1 LLEAKMSESMAHSRI
16 AAVLRDR
23 FGDLVTRCCQ
33 LYETSILRMPSPIDR
48 RVVARLVEPIFES
61 FTDALPAD
69 DNAVAPLALRAGS
82 AEIRELE
89 KSVGFVGSLM
99 AASGARGYDVAALL
113 VAVRDTLRE
122 SFGDD
127 ATPELARL
135 FEWLGIVALD
145 SFGNAKAEREKELQR
160 EQLERGTPI
169 VWLTR
174 DLPAVFL
181 VGAPDALVVD
191 AVLARLL
198 LAVVRCDAR
207 VLIAD
212 VTGLEDA
219 TAEEVLVP
227 TARFL
232 QHRKL
237 ADTEI
242 LVVGADGEARPSWN
256 ELARLGPPIQFHADF
271 TSAFQRGLAVTGMR
285 LVKSPG
291 S

>member
-1 LLEAKMSESMAHSRI
+1 MAESLAHSRI

-33 LYETSILRMPSPIDR
+33 LYDGSVLRMPSPIER
-48 RVVARLVEPIFES
+48 GAIARLVEPIFES
-61 FTDALPAD
+61 FTDALPTGD
-69 DNAVAPLALRAGS
+69 DVASPLALRPGS
-82 AEIRELE
+82 SEIRELE
-89 KSVGFVGSLM
+89 KSVGFVGSLL

-113 VAVRDTLRE
+113 VAVRDTLLE

-127 ATPELARL
+127 AAPEIGTV
-135 FEWLGIVALD
+135 FEWLTVVALD
-145 SFGNAKAEREKELQR
+145 SYGTAKAEREKERQR

-174 DLPAVFL
+174 ELPAVFL
-181 VGAPDALVVD
+181 VGAPDAYVLD

-198 LAVVRCDAR
+198 LSVVRSGAR

-212 VTGLEDA
+212 VSGLEDA
-219 TAEEVLVP
+219 ASDVVLQP
-227 TARFL
+227 FARL
-232 QHRKL
+232 IQHRKL

-242 LVVGADGEARPSWN
+242 IVVGAEGDARAAWD
-256 ELARLGPPIQFHADF
+256 ELARLSSPMHFEPDF
-271 TSAFQRGLAVTGMR
+271 SAAMQRGLSMIGLR